1 MERMRKTVLYLTSFL
16 LLGVFS
22 CIVYHSPGKKHT
34 EKQNGVSTDPGR
46 KYISAAVVCEIGR
59 LVPLMEKTYTYEGNC
74 HCFPPDS
81 GITVPVSVL
90 CALLGRV

>member
-16 LLGVFS
+16 LLGVSWVGVFS

-74 HCFPPDS
+74 HCFPP
-81 GITVPVSVL
+81 
-90 CALLGRV
+90 

>member
-1 MERMRKTVLYLTSFL
+1 MGTA
-16 LLGVFS
+16 S
-22 CIVYHSPGKKHT
+22 CIMYHSAGKKHIQ
-34 EKQNGVSTDPGR
+34 KQNNVSADPGR
-46 KYISAAVVCEIGR
+46 KYISAAVVCETGR